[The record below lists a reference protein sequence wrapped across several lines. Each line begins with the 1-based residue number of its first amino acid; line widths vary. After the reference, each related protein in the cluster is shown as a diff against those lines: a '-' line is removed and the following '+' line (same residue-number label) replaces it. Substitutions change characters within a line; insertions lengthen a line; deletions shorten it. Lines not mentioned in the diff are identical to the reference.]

1 MTFFF
6 LLCKLFYARSPT
18 LLKFQSEKVVSVT
31 LIICLG
37 YFSEENIEKD
47 GKGAFMYYVN
57 DGVYGSFN
65 CLLYDHAEVEA
76 RLVNVGTPVFFF
88 FSTSFAF
95 MTKKLGD
102 WEGEKKNHFIFVA
115 VLATLVSLYKR
126 LHLCAPLFVLTHL
139 IYFSSHTHAYFICL

>member
-57 DGVYGSFN
+57 DGVYGSFSSR
-65 CLLYDHAEVEA
+65 LFYHAEVEA
-76 RLVNVGTPVFFF
+76 RLVNVGTPFFFF

-102 WEGEKKNHFIFVA
+102 WEGEKQQLYFCCCSS
-115 VLATLVSLYKR
+115 TLVSLYKH
-126 LHLCAPLFVLTHL
+126 LHLCAPLSVLTHL

>member
-57 DGVYGSFN
+57 DGVYGSFSSR
-65 CLLYDHAEVEA
+65 LFDHAEVEA
-76 RLVNVGTPVFFF
+76 RLVNVGTPFFFF

-102 WEGEKKNHFIFVA
+102 WEGEKKI
-115 VLATLVSLYKR
+115 TLFL
-126 LHLCAPLFVLTHL
+126 LLFLL
-139 IYFSSHTHAYFICL
+139 LL